1 MKITKQIKNK
11 ALRDAQNSLWKLED
25 LGIMTQTE
33 ILKITGI
40 LQGLKEFEE

>member
-1 MKITKQIKNK
+1 MTITKQTRNK
-11 ALRDAQNSLWKLED
+11 ALRNCQDALWELED

-40 LQGLKEFEE
+40 LQGLKEF